1 MIVTYVFVFLFLL
14 MAGYMIWLN
23 AAERKELQANVNN
36 TKQDSTSENVIRGSI
51 VTEDGTTLAST
62 SVSEDGTQIRYYPYE
77 NVFAHVVGYASNG
90 KSGLEAYANSQL
102 LSSHI
107 SLVDQLRSEEKG
119 EKVQGDTVVVTLDPA
134 LQQAAYYALGSY
146 KGAVVVMEPDSGKI
160 LAMISK
166 PDFNPNTISQ
176 DWDSMVGWATDHGV
190 HTDWDGYG
198 NHGEFREEDI
208 NVMHFYGVYPKK

>member
-176 DWDSMVGWATDHGV
+176 DWTAW
-190 HTDWDGYG
+190 
-198 NHGEFREEDI
+198 
-208 NVMHFYGVYPKK
+208 

>member
-1 MIVTYVFVFLFLL
+1 M
-14 MAGYMIWLN
+14 
-23 AAERKELQANVNN
+23 
-36 TKQDSTSENVIRGSI
+36 IRGSI

-119 EKVQGDTVVVTLDPA
+119 EKVQGDTVGGNAGSGSAAGCLLRSGL
-134 LQQAAYYALGSY
+134 LQGGSGGD
-146 KGAVVVMEPDSGKI
+146 GAGQRKI

-166 PDFNPNTISQ
+166 PISTPIPFPGLGQ
-176 DWDSMVGWATDHGV
+176 HG
-190 HTDWDGYG
+190 DGRG
-198 NHGEFREEDI
+198 RTAHC
-208 NVMHFYGVYPKK
+208 

>member
-1 MIVTYVFVFLFLL
+1 M
-14 MAGYMIWLN
+14 
-23 AAERKELQANVNN
+23 
-36 TKQDSTSENVIRGSI
+36 IRGSI

-119 EKVQGDTVVVTLDPA
+119 RK
-134 LQQAAYYALGSY
+134 S
-146 KGAVVVMEPDSGKI
+146 
-160 LAMISK
+160 
-166 PDFNPNTISQ
+166 
-176 DWDSMVGWATDHGV
+176 
-190 HTDWDGYG
+190 
-198 NHGEFREEDI
+198 RET
-208 NVMHFYGVYPKK
+208 PWW